1 MEPLDQ
7 SWRKFEL
14 MDFFYFCGIA
24 ADCHKNEKRPKMKPR
39 KRNEKCTF
47 CGWLEWLVPSTLLQ
61 RHFPLLSLRL
71 LRLCGKV
78 TQGVDYLINLNRCH
92 AMIKSTALMA

>member
-14 MDFFYFCGIA
+14 EDFFYFCGIA

-39 KRNEKCTF
+39 KRKMHV
-47 CGWLEWLVPSTLLQ
+47 LWLVGVVGAINFAPTTLSSAIITSTEVVWQ
-61 RHFPLLSLRL
+61 SESRS
-71 LRLCGKV
+71 
-78 TQGVDYLINLNRCH
+78 
-92 AMIKSTALMA
+92 